1 MEGFISAIGAL
12 LFITASVAILK
23 SFGFK
28 GAPVIAALAFV
39 HTSTLIPEAL
49 LPLTSLF
56 ESIEG
61 VNGVSEYVRSAVK
74 IVGIGY
80 LGGICSDVCRELG
93 EGGIAKCVTLVSRL
107 ELIAITLPILSE
119 LFSMLCEIVSF
130 GQ

>member
-1 MEGFISAIGAL
+1 MEGFISTIGAL

-49 LPLTSLF
+49 SPLTSLF